1 MHCLNIRTYDC
12 LYMINKT
19 NDWLFDN
26 YKCVKCLSLADMSG
40 VDWMVRHGRSMAL
53 AIAVKS
59 APEKLCQK
67 EYSDTVTEIVLAN
80 ATADRVRSSC
90 QDISSLP
97 SCCSNLQCVWFL
109 TLLMKIDFFF
119 YLDHQKGYKQW
130 WFTKLIP
137 KICITTPNK
146 TNLFLGR
153 FLIALDILFL
163 MLLYYKNNT
172 TNQDN
177 IDFKY

>member
-1 MHCLNIRTYDC
+1 MLLKSSMCLIFNS
-12 LYMINKT
+12 INE
-19 NDWLFDN
+19 N
-26 YKCVKCLSLADMSG
+26 
-40 VDWMVRHGRSMAL
+40 
-53 AIAVKS
+53 
-59 APEKLCQK
+59 
-67 EYSDTVTEIVLAN
+67 
-80 ATADRVRSSC
+80 
-90 QDISSLP
+90 
-97 SCCSNLQCVWFL
+97 WFF
-109 TLLMKIDFFF
+109 IFF